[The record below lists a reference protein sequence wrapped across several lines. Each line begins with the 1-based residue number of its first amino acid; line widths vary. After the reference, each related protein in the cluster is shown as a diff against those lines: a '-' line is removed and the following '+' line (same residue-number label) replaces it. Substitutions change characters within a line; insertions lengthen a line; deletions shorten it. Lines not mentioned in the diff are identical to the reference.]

1 MPKPSKRK
9 QDLEA
14 LEALKREAENDREQR
29 VSANIAYINGISM
42 AIERLKELDVENEI
56 SRT

>member
-9 QDLEA
+9 QDIEA

-29 VSANIAYINGISM
+29 VSANVAYINGITM
-42 AIERLKELDVENEI
+42 AIERLKGLNKENEI
-56 SRT
+56 PRT